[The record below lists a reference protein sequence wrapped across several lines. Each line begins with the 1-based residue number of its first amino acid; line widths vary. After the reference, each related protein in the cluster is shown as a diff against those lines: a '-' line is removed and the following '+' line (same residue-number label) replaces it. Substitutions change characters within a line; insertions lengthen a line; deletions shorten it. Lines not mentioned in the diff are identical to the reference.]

1 MQEQSTQKLSDDQ
14 SENNQSTNNVVGR
27 RSFLSATVGVAAS
40 AAAALAGSASA
51 PRLRPERPAGRLPR
65 PGYRRAGRSV

>member
-51 PRLRPERPAGRLPR
+51 RDYGPNAQPAGYPR